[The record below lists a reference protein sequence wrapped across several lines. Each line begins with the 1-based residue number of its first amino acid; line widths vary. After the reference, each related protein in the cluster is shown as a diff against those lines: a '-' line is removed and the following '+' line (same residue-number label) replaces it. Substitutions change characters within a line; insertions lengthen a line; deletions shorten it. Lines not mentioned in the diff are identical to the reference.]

1 MKKQALDLHHKLMG
15 KISINSKIS
24 LKSKDSLSLAY
35 TPGVAE
41 AVREISEDKM
51 KVYDLTIKNN
61 TLAVV
66 SDGSAVLGLGNVGA
80 EAALP
85 VMEGKCAIFKEFADI
100 NAFPICLNTQ
110 NSEDIIKTIK
120 YIAPVFG
127 GINLEDISAPRCF
140 EIEESLIKEL
150 SIPVMHD
157 DQHAT
162 AIVVLAGLFNA
173 TKIVNK
179 SLSNCRVVINGVG
192 AAGSAICSLLSYYG
206 VKNIILVDSLGIIN
220 NKRKNI
226 DIYKNK
232 LLKLINN
239 TVTSG
244 NLSKAAEKADIIIGV
259 SQKDL
264 FTEEI
269 VTRMNKNPIVF
280 ALANPAPEVT
290 EKDAIKW
297 GTAVYANGRSDCT
310 NQINN
315 ALVFPG
321 FFKGLLKYRI
331 RNISMEMKVNAA
343 LAISSLVS
351 MPTQKFFMPSILNKK
366 LVKTILASFK

>member
-1 MKKQALDLHHKLMG
+1 
-15 KISINSKIS
+15 
-24 LKSKDSLSLAY
+24 
-35 TPGVAE
+35 
-41 AVREISEDKM
+41 
-51 KVYDLTIKNN
+51 
-61 TLAVV
+61 
-66 SDGSAVLGLGNVGA
+66 
-80 EAALP
+80 
-85 VMEGKCAIFKEFADI
+85 
-100 NAFPICLNTQ
+100 
-110 NSEDIIKTIK
+110 
-120 YIAPVFG
+120 
-127 GINLEDISAPRCF
+127 
-140 EIEESLIKEL
+140 
-150 SIPVMHD
+150 
-157 DQHAT
+157 
-162 AIVVLAGLFNA
+162 
-173 TKIVNK
+173 
-179 SLSNCRVVINGVG
+179 
-192 AAGSAICSLLSYYG
+192 
-206 VKNIILVDSLGIIN
+206 
-220 NKRKNI
+220 
-226 DIYKNK
+226 
-232 LLKLINN
+232 
-239 TVTSG
+239 VTSG